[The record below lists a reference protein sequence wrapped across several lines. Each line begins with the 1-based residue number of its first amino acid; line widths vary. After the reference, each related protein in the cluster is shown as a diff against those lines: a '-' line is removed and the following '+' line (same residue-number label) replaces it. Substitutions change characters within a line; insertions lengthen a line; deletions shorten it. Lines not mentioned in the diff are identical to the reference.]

1 MRIIAGLLGGRTL
14 KTVEGPGYRPAMS
27 RVREA
32 LFSMLESRGVVWSG
46 CRVLDAFA
54 GSGSLAFECISRGAR
69 EAVLVENGKEAIR
82 CLQKNA
88 QTLGLATD
96 RLTDGVTESV
106 MGRVRIV
113 HDDVLKFLK
122 IRASQCFDVVFIDP
136 PYGKNLLAP
145 TLQNLLRQG
154 WVAEHSFVTAEVEAA
169 LPYDGNAAHPRLELL
184 TERTFGQTR
193 IVIWKVKP
201 NA

>member
-54 GSGSLAFECISRGAR
+54 GSGSLAFESLSRGAPQ
-69 EAVLVENGKEAIR
+69 ALLVENAKEAIR

-88 QTLGLATD
+88 QTLKLDAD
-96 RLTDGVTESV
+96 
-106 MGRVRIV
+106 RVRIV

-154 WVAEHSFVTAEVEAA
+154 WVKEDALVSAEVEAS
-169 LPYDGNAAHPRLELL
+169 LPYDASAAHPRLELL

-201 NA
+201 NE